1 MSELCNI
8 NKIKWNNEEEKK
20 IRSESSSIIT
30 FTTCSCIR
38 VADCPFGIFDPTL
51 TFDRRHHYSAVIVRP
66 RRPMHVRA
74 QQQSRLSPIKHYIW
88 SITFLHTLPSH
99 AHKIHKIQRTYCCQE
114 CTLRPWV
121 LSIWHFAVGSRSTP
135 ADIFSLRTTRNKL
148 KWENNRWNVLFLC
161 LQVAFGFRS
170 GRPSEEWN
178 WYLNFGNAYTSIGI
192 VWMLST
198 TLYRSLYDGIP
209 AFLAS
214 TVDRMWQY
222 EVMSIQKITSSDSHA
237 FVSLYLDWRRSIGC
251 VGMKVT
257 IRVVMN
263 EVHATIQ
270 INLILYFCNFSISF
284 VSTCI
289 CRGTKLR
296 CSLNDNKITK
306 SRCLH
311 SLSSTKFVFYFQ
323 RQREITTICYIA
335 ELKNKWMSP
344 TTNNERITKRIIIC
358 KCQWSPLD

>member
-1 MSELCNI
+1 MDALNDTVSL
-8 NKIKWNNEEEKK
+8 
-20 IRSESSSIIT
+20 
-30 FTTCSCIR
+30 
-38 VADCPFGIFDPTL
+38 TL
-51 TFDRRHHYSAVIVRP
+51 WRH
-66 RRPMHVRA
+66 
-74 QQQSRLSPIKHYIW
+74 
-88 SITFLHTLPSH
+88 
-99 AHKIHKIQRTYCCQE
+99 
-114 CTLRPWV
+114 
-121 LSIWHFAVGSRSTP
+121 
-135 ADIFSLRTTRNKL
+135 
-148 KWENNRWNVLFLC
+148 
-161 LQVAFGFRS
+161 
-170 GRPSEEWN
+170 
-178 WYLNFGNAYTSIGI
+178 TSISGF
-192 VWMLST
+192 
-198 TLYRSLYDGIP
+198 YRRSDVTIWGH
-209 AFLAS
+209 
-214 TVDRMWQY
+214 VDI
-222 EVMSIQKITSSDSHA
+222 ENHA

>member
-8 NKIKWNNEEEKK
+8 TKIEWNNIKEEEKK
-20 IRSESSSIIT
+20 IRSESSCIIT

-38 VADCPFGIFDPTL
+38 VADCPFVIFDPTL

-161 LQVAFGFRS
+161 LQVALGFRS

-222 EVMSIQKITSSDSHA
+222 EVMSI
-237 FVSLYLDWRRSIGC
+237 
-251 VGMKVT
+251 
-257 IRVVMN
+257 
-263 EVHATIQ
+263 
-270 INLILYFCNFSISF
+270 
-284 VSTCI
+284 
-289 CRGTKLR
+289 
-296 CSLNDNKITK
+296 
-306 SRCLH
+306 
-311 SLSSTKFVFYFQ
+311 
-323 RQREITTICYIA
+323 
-335 ELKNKWMSP
+335 
-344 TTNNERITKRIIIC
+344 
-358 KCQWSPLD
+358 